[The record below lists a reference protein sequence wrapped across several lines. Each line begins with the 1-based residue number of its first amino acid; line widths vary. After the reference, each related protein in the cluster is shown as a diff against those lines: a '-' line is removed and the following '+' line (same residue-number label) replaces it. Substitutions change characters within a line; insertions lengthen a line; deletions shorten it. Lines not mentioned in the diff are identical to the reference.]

1 MGRGWGEGAR
11 AAAPPPPRR
20 PRPPPPLPALG
31 RAAPPRRVRHRARAE
46 TAGFP
51 PRGRDSPRSHPA
63 ARPHQSSAAR
73 PARPP
78 TAVSHPRPH
87 AVPAVEARSHLGS
100 VLVASPA
107 RSHLCPARRAGFF
120 PVSALKMNALQHR
133 QAGRLFPQR
142 GIARLQRAVGAQLSQ
157 GLYLCVTAR
166 SAAQPGEERPHAF
179 LTHPGEGAVGSDLGV
194 PAAVGCGNP
203 SSVRPTLHGSRPRAP
218 PALLLAIPLEAG
230 CASAPQDFTNHSL
243 QEVPQSCPFSS
254 GSPAGCT
261 ISMRLSTPYK
271 TFCIYK
277 MCLHSAA
284 SPHMAPSHHH
294 RSPPSPPDTFS
305 PSSKGSEEQ
314 RISSGLLR
322 AAV

>member
-203 SSVRPTLHGSRPRAP
+203 SSVPLTLHGSRPRAP
-218 PALLLAIPLEAG
+218 PAAACLPLGSRVRICTTGFYKPQPAGGPTELPLLLWLTGGMHDLNAAQHPL
-230 CASAPQDFTNHSL
+230 QD
-243 QEVPQSCPFSS
+243 V
-254 GSPAGCT
+254 
-261 ISMRLSTPYK
+261 
-271 TFCIYK
+271 
-277 MCLHSAA
+277 LH
-284 SPHMAPSHHH
+284 
-294 RSPPSPPDTFS
+294 
-305 PSSKGSEEQ
+305 
-314 RISSGLLR
+314 L
-322 AAV
+322 